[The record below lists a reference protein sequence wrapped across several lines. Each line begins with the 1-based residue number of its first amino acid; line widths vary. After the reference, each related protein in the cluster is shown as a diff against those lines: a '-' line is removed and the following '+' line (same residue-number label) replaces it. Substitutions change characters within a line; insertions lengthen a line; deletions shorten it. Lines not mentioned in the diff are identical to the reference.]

1 MSTTYKAEGLAGSWI
16 VDGGPGQVKTLA
28 VYTPIEA
35 GKCAAVEAVIN
46 FDWPLGGAKP
56 NATHGTSLNGVVD
69 ASGETIRFVLIAF
82 ALDAHEKA
90 VYIVKAVGTKVLK
103 DKDTLS
109 VENLIFHVYNNPES
123 ANPNTDNPDFSIP
136 PSGTFPPVHEY
147 RVKVMQ

>member
-1 MSTTYKAEGLAGSWI
+1 MSTRNNTESLAGSWI
-16 VDGGPGQVKTLA
+16 VDGGAGQVKTLA
-28 VYTPIEA
+28 VYTPIGE

-46 FDWPLGGAKP
+46 FDWSLGGAKS

-69 ASGETIRFVLIAF
+69 ANDETIRFVLIAF
-82 ALDAHEKA
+82 ALDAQEKA

-109 VENLIFHVYNNPES
+109 VENLIFHVYTNPES
-123 ANPNTDNPDFSIP
+123 ANPNTDKPDFSIP

-147 RVKVMQ
+147 RIKL